1 MIVFDLRCRT
11 EGHVFEAWFASS
23 AAWEEQRAAGL
34 VSCPFCENTSVEKAV
49 MAPMIPRKGNRTP
62 DHRGSQSAAPQ
73 DISSEKAKAVL
84 SALSAAQTAMLKNS
98 TWVGK
103 SFDEKA
109 RAMDAGEIAT
119 ESIHGEV
126 SLDQAKALLEDGVSV
141 LPLPLPVIPPEK
153 RN

>member
-1 MIVFDLRCRT
+1 MIVFDLRCT
-11 EGHVFEAWFASS
+11 TAGHVFEAWFASS
-23 AAWEEQRAAGL
+23 SAWEEQQAAGL
-34 VSCPFCENTSVEKAV
+34 VSCPFCESISVEKAV
-49 MAPMIPRKGNRTP
+49 MAPMIARKGNRTP
-62 DHRGSQSAAPQ
+62 SHREVQRNAP
-73 DISSEKAKAVL
+73 DAITGEKAKAAL
-84 SALSAAQTAMLKNS
+84 SALAAAQQALLKNS
-98 TWVGK
+98 TWVGN

-126 SLDQAKALLEDGVSV
+126 SHDQAKALLEDGVAV

>member
-1 MIVFDLRCRT
+1 MIVFDLRCT
-11 EGHVFEAWFASS
+11 SGGHVFEAWFASS

-34 VSCPFCENTSVEKAV
+34 VSCPYCETTSVEKAV
-49 MAPMIPRKGNRTP
+49 MAPMIPRKGNRAP
-62 DHRGSQSAAPQ
+62 DHRPTQSVGTHE
-73 DISSEKAKAVL
+73 ITCEKAKAAL
-84 SALSAAQTAMLKNS
+84 SALAAAQAAMLKNS

-109 RAMDAGEIAT
+109 RAMDAGEIAA

-126 SLDQAKALLEDGVSV
+126 SLDQARALIEDGVGV